1 MSKFSTSPT
10 RTLISVL
17 HLWLLSCVV
26 VLISVCVVHYSFR
39 YRSVVMVDPSMVTV
53 VAKVVSVVAIVVVV
67 AIKVSVV
74 CLPHKCPS
82 YKQTDVSFL

>member
-1 MSKFSTSPT
+1 
-10 RTLISVL
+10 
-17 HLWLLSCVV
+17 
-26 VLISVCVVHYSFR
+26 
-39 YRSVVMVDPSMVTV
+39 MVTV

-82 YKQTDVSFL
+82 YKQIDVSFL